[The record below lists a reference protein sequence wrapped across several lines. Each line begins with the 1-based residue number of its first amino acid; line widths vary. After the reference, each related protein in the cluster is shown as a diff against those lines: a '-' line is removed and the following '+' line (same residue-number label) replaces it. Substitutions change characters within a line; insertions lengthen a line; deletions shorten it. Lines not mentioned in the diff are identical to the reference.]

1 MLSLKG
7 NPKKKN
13 SAINMFL
20 YGIKPSI
27 IMLLLLALI
36 LLLLWKISSHPSS
49 SFLELIG
56 PVGSPTTEGKV

>member
-1 MLSLKG
+1 
-7 NPKKKN
+7 
-13 SAINMFL
+13 MFL

-36 LLLLWKISSHPSS
+36 LLWKISSHLSS